1 MLVRRDDSEVDA
13 TGRVG
18 RIFIISVIF
27 FILSTETFRCHRFAL
42 GEREGH
48 FVGKIQE
55 DMEQVVGAD
64 VAASISNRY
73 L

>member
-1 MLVRRDDSEVDA
+1 MSSI
-13 TGRVG
+13 RVG
-18 RIFIISVIF
+18 GKGR
-27 FILSTETFRCHRFAL
+27 TFR
-42 GEREGH
+42 
-48 FVGKIQE
+48 GKIQE